1 LKLIV
6 AERFKSRSKVMFRG
20 WRFKESREALNF
32 FLVFAVV
39 PGNFFNVD
47 LTNKSK
53 AQTAFSSTA
62 PGSRY
67 L

>member
-1 LKLIV
+1 
-6 AERFKSRSKVMFRG
+6 MFRG
-20 WRFKESREALNF
+20 WRFKESREALKSI
-32 FLVFAVV
+32 LVFAVV

-53 AQTAFSSTA
+53 AQTAFSSAA
-62 PGSRY
+62 PGSHY

>member
-1 LKLIV
+1 
-6 AERFKSRSKVMFRG
+6 MFRRS
-20 WRFKESREALNF
+20 RFKESREALKI

-39 PGNFFNVD
+39 SGNFFHVD